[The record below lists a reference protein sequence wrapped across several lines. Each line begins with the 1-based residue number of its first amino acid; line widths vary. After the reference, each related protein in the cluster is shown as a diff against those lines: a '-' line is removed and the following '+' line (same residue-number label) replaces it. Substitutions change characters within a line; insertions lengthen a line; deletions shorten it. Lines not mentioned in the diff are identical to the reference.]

1 MYFLDSGLVG
11 WGGGIK
17 RKVFKYSLF
26 RAHQADKKLKSKKKC
41 IKKAAREASSQPYKT
56 HTHTMEEAIVRSSK
70 CSDRAKVMVASL
82 ISLKK
87 FQRVNY

>member
-1 MYFLDSGLVG
+1 VG

-26 RAHQADKKLKSKKKC
+26 RAHQADKKLKSKKC

-56 HTHTMEEAIVRSSK
+56 HTHTQWRKLLSEVLSA
-70 CSDRAKVMVASL
+70 SDRAKVMVASL